1 MAFGIKS
8 WSLNSYTNGT
18 WTDLVAGSAGS
29 ETVKGI
35 VISNTTVGAISVSIR
50 IASSAGASQSVV
62 LPPVN
67 ITAGTPYVLD
77 VDPLN
82 LTASQKLQISC
93 ASAGIEFYASGV
105 THA

>member
-1 MAFGIKS
+1 
-8 WSLNSYTNGT
+8 
-18 WTDLVAGSAGS
+18 VAGSAGG

-50 IASSAGASQSVV
+50 VASSGGASQSVV
-62 LPPVN
+62 LPPTN

-82 LTASQKLQISC
+82 LTASQKLQIS
-93 ASAGIEFYASGV
+93 AAATGVEFYASGV